1 MSKYVIMSGI
11 TTPKNDNWG
20 RPHLPPSPSL
30 NIDGQPLTAIRD
42 FMTAM
47 PSDSVTEQALASV
60 IQKWDS
66 DPRSIEPIRGI
77 RQVLDKIRLLPRGQS
92 RLTAMNTF
100 VRTLGRPQA
109 LATLL
114 DMLRDSAARE
124 GTHEEKL
131 TLPSRNGTQHAVYGW
146 AGQTLLLLSDF
157 GDHDGAVEAEPGALE
172 LLGEKAIPGLW
183 ALSMHIWQPNP
194 CAQAFPSGARIEPG
208 AVVEPPHS
216 HPFDFSSMI
225 SAGVM
230 RQSIYAHS
238 RPGGA
243 SHPRAGGR
251 YDGIRLA
258 HVDGVWPEHQYRS
271 SCGLATVEENVVL
284 RAGDS
289 YFMPTDMIH
298 DVEFDAKTAATTP
311 AITLFLASEAVVV
324 PHVYMADSMA
334 VAHDE
339 NPDLKSSGK
348 ALSAAAWE
356 AKLSAV
362 SAYLRGERSA
372 LSLADIVRHDGTYA
386 FFHKA

>member
-1 MSKYVIMSGI
+1 
-11 TTPKNDNWG
+11 
-20 RPHLPPSPSL
+20 
-30 NIDGQPLTAIRD
+30 
-42 FMTAM
+42 MTAM
-47 PSDSVTEQALASV
+47 PPDAGTEQALASV
-60 IQKWDS
+60 MQKWGS

-77 RQVLDKIRLLPRGQS
+77 RRVLDDIRELPRGPS

-100 VRTLGRPQA
+100 VRTLGKPQA

-114 DMLRDSAARE
+114 DMLRDSAGRE
-124 GTHEEKL
+124 GTYEEKL
-131 TLPSRNGTQHAVYGW
+131 TRPSRNGTQHAVYGW
-146 AGQTLLLLSDF
+146 AGQTLLLLSDS
-157 GDHDGAVEAEPGALE
+157 GNHEGSVEPEPGALE
-172 LLGEKAIPGLW
+172 LLGEEATPGLW

-194 CAQAFPSGARIEPG
+194 HARAFPSGARIEPG
-208 AVVEPPHS
+208 AIVEPPHS

-238 RPGGA
+238 DPRDAG
-243 SHPRAGGR
+243 HHRAGGR
-251 YDGIRLA
+251 YDGIRLE

-271 SCGLATVEENVVL
+271 SCELVTLEENVVL

-298 DVEFDAKTAATTP
+298 DVEFDAKTAAKTP

-334 VAHDE
+334 TAHE
-339 NPDLKSSGK
+339 KNPGLKNRGK

-356 AKLSAV
+356 AKLSAAA
-362 SAYLRGERSA
+362 AYLRGEQNT
-372 LSLADIVRHDGTYA
+372 LSLADIVRHDGEYA

>member
-1 MSKYVIMSGI
+1 
-11 TTPKNDNWG
+11 
-20 RPHLPPSPSL
+20 
-30 NIDGQPLTAIRD
+30 
-42 FMTAM
+42 
-47 PSDSVTEQALASV
+47 
-60 IQKWDS
+60 
-66 DPRSIEPIRGI
+66 
-77 RQVLDKIRLLPRGQS
+77 
-92 RLTAMNTF
+92 
-100 VRTLGRPQA
+100 
-109 LATLL
+109 
-114 DMLRDSAARE
+114 
-124 GTHEEKL
+124 
-131 TLPSRNGTQHAVYGW
+131 
-146 AGQTLLLLSDF
+146 
-157 GDHDGAVEAEPGALE
+157 
-172 LLGEKAIPGLW
+172 
-183 ALSMHIWQPNP
+183 
-194 CAQAFPSGARIEPG
+194 
-208 AVVEPPHS
+208 
-216 HPFDFSSMI
+216 
-225 SAGVM
+225 M
-230 RQSIYAHS
+230 RQSIYAHR

-243 SHPRAGGR
+243 GHPRAGGR

-271 SCGLATVEENVVL
+271 SCELATLEENVVL

-298 DVEFDAKTAATTP
+298 DVEFDAETAATTP

-362 SAYLRGERSA
+362 SAYLRGERSV